1 MTIPKRNKNKK
12 VERDKVA
19 PPSKKNK
26 GEPRL
31 KPKGMDRR

>member
-19 PPSKKNK
+19 PPPKKK
-26 GEPRL
+26 GGTAPC
-31 KPKGMDRR
+31 KPKGTDRR